1 MRQNSFYITIVL
13 SVLFVFSC
21 KESKNLVKDNKNHD
35 YLKNK
40 YAEIL
45 QVNRSTIKN
54 IHLYAF
60 VDEWYG
66 VKYQYG
72 GQSKK
77 GIDCSGFC
85 SILYNT
91 IYGKQIDRTTQALVN
106 KINEVEKESLKEG
119 DLVFFNIATK
129 MNSHVGI
136 YLANERFVHASTS
149 RGVIISNLEN
159 PYYKQ
164 SFSKGGPYNE

>member
-1 MRQNSFYITIVL
+1 MYSCSGSKKITER
-13 SVLFVFSC
+13 S
-21 KESKNLVKDNKNHD
+21 KDN
-35 YLKNK
+35 YLQNK

-45 QVNRSTIKN
+45 QVSNSDLKN
-54 IHLYAF
+54 MKLYAF

-77 GIDCSGFC
+77 GVDCSGFC
-85 SILYNT
+85 SILYNA

-106 KINEVEKESLKEG
+106 KINEVKKENLKEG
-119 DLVFFNIATK
+119 DLVFFNIAK
-129 MNSHVGI
+129 KINSHVGV
-136 YLANERFVHASTS
+136 YLANQRFVHASTS
-149 RGVIISNLEN
+149 KGVIISNLEN

-164 SFSKGGPYNE
+164 NFSKGGSIQ